1 MTYVLTPA
9 MCWCQYFYKTFPE
22 QRTATFLSIKNNESR
37 IFLSTSNFCDL
48 KECGKISE
56 FDLNGNKIWENLLKN
71 NDVGIS
77 TLQVLNDTIYI
88 GGNYNIGFGK
98 TIINR
103 IDLSGNNIDEFV
115 YSDPLNRIS
124 GSLMNQLFV
133 LDDIIYFS
141 GASYVDGLTS
151 ATIYSIDRAMNY
163 KSVIVDTT
171 GYSSSTFDAC
181 IGPDSLLTCFIMQSN
196 VFVPKDR
203 RRIEKYDKDLNL
215 VWKYQPPDS
224 LLWLGNRI
232 YLHGTVLDN
241 GNIFFTYYTFGN
253 ERSLPSLLLLD
264 TITKKTIWQY
274 DFPNIDNYGRYV
286 LKTKQLK
293 NGDLLISGYYS
304 NITQQPTIKDSPWLM
319 RIDKNGK
326 KIWEHT
332 YVEILPNN
340 QSKAGALWDAIELD
354 NGDIIACGF
363 VSNNNKWDPLLIRT
377 DADGCIDQG
386 QANCPQVQII
396 DLMSG
401 AVDVIGEDV
410 VTISPNPGHD
420 ALIIE
425 LPYQAQLP
433 LDIEIIDIHGRKIH
447 TAHHDEF
454 EAVTIDALSW
464 ASGIYVVHLRDR
476 DGRRW
481 AGKWVRL

>member
-1 MTYVLTPA
+1 
-9 MCWCQYFYKTFPE
+9 MCWCQYFYKTYPE
-22 QRTATFLSIKNNESR
+22 ATGSTFYSIINFKNR
-37 IFLSTSNFCDL
+37 IFTSQVKVCENWDCSN
-48 KECGKISE
+48 ISE
-56 FDLNGNKIWENLLKN
+56 FNTNGVSIWKTELINS
-71 NDVGIS
+71 DVGSS
-77 TLQVLNDTIYI
+77 TLLIINDTLYS
-88 GGNYNIGFGK
+88 GGNYYPGQAK
-98 TIINR
+98 SVINR
-103 IDLSGNNIDEFV
+103 MTLDGKIIDEHI
-115 YSDPLNRIS
+115 YSDPLKRIS
-124 GSLMNQLFV
+124 GSLVNFLNYNNK
-133 LDDIIYFS
+133 IIFFS
-141 GASYVDGLTS
+141 GLGYVNEKGRAL
-151 ATIYSIDRAMNY
+151 IYAID
-163 KSVIVDTT
+163 KSMVLKKCHVDTINDN
-171 GYSSSTFDAC
+171 SSTWDTYV
-181 IGPDSLLTCFIMQSN
+181 GSDSLLTSFIMEAG
-196 VFVPKDR
+196 FAAPRDR

-377 DADGCIDQG
+377 DADGCIDRG

-410 VTISPNPGHD
+410 VTISPNP
-420 ALIIE
+420 ASTYIMINT
-425 LPYQAQLP
+425 P
-433 LDIEIIDIHGRKIH
+433 LQSLYEIYSIHGQSILKGVVSSDEIDVSNLRSGMYLVKITDTKGRVIVRKLIK
-447 TAHHDEF
+447 E
-454 EAVTIDALSW
+454 
-464 ASGIYVVHLRDR
+464 
-476 DGRRW
+476 
-481 AGKWVRL
+481 